1 MGFLFGLCQ
10 PDKGD
15 VFGFIDDFKS
25 SDFISYFTSLGGQ
38 TMTTQTTN
46 RFSFTLEDEAKMVET
61 LQGAIKFDKA
71 SGSRYLH
78 PIIAEE
84 LAKVFLHDF
93 MRRVEDET
101 RQMQTREILHAG

>member
-1 MGFLFGLCQ
+1 
-10 PDKGD
+10 
-15 VFGFIDDFKS
+15 
-25 SDFISYFTSLGGQ
+25 
-38 TMTTQTTN
+38 MTDTKPQTTN
-46 RFSFTLEDEAKMVET
+46 RFSFTLEDEAKELVET